1 VAELRSGLLDATDAH
16 QSAGLPASQAALAA
30 IREFGDPVQ
39 VAVGFR
45 AEIAASLA
53 RRVAVTLQ
61 WLRPEAGAFCCARLN
76 PDTFGPPGVR
86 RFYDRLAEQRT
97 VIAPGPW
104 FGDSAHVIRIGLA
117 YETDGQLE
125 KGLEV
130 ISDALRP

>member
-1 VAELRSGLLDATDAH
+1 MRLHCTYTQTSVAFAEDQH
-16 QSAGLPASQAALAA
+16 
-30 IREFGDPVQ
+30 
-39 VAVGFR
+39 AVGGLGPGGKQESFR
-45 AEIAASLA
+45 VDVRAHWIGEQDG
-53 RRVAVTLQ
+53 RLQ

-104 FGDSAHVIRIGLA
+104 FGDNAHVIRIGLA
-117 YETDGQLE
+117 YETDGQME